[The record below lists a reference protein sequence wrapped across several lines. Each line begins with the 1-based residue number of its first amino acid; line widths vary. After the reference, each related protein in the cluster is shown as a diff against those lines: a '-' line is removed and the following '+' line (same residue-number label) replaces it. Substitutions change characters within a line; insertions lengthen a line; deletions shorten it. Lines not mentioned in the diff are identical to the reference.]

1 MKHQI
6 QMAEKHHLGIW
17 AHRLQTQRKIAI
29 FEYDAKN
36 KIFFLYLQSS
46 KVELS
51 VPCRLV
57 EMLFI
62 HPLSQAKVPLPGNT
76 VKTEC
81 RRLRT
86 LHMPTVPLWLSL
98 I

>member
-1 MKHQI
+1 
-6 QMAEKHHLGIW
+6 MAEKHHLGVW

-29 FEYDAKN
+29 FEYDAK
-36 KIFFLYLQSS
+36 KQDLFFLYLQTSQ
-46 KVELS
+46 VELS

-62 HPLSQAKVPLPGNT
+62 QPLSPAKVPLPRNT
-76 VKTEC
+76 VKTEW

-86 LHMPTVPLWLSL
+86 
-98 I
+98 